1 MSKEKA
7 ELWVNR
13 DRSMSKYK
21 KIIMMLSVVLL
32 LVIAGCTPED
42 NVYNEENNNLGLVGA
57 ENGIDVGEPVPSG
70 ATEIFYANFETGL
83 QGFGN
88 RGTASLSVVREN
100 LREEGPDNQVM
111 FVSARGELGWHGARA
126 EIGGLVVP
134 EGEYFFEAWIY
145 GTEPANYI
153 MSLHV
158 EMTGQ
163 EDQFP
168 WVGNTEIYGQWVRI
182 SGQFTAPEG
191 FNAIGLNFES
201 SDSHHQ
207 PDFFVD
213 MVRVYALSGTPIA
226 QRHGGLDL
234 SLTPLWETWEDY
246 FLMGNIYTPA
256 FPEDARGDLLLHHFN
271 VITAENIMKPRYLQP
286 SPGVFAFDLANAMI
300 DFAQE
305 NQLEVVGHTL
315 VWHEQSFTWID
326 EENTSR
332 EEAIE
337 ILENHIRTVVGHY
350 VERNPG
356 VITAWD
362 VVNEAIDPRPG
373 IPAENWQEH
382 LRNTKWL
389 RLIGP
394 DYIEIAFRVA
404 HEVDPQARL
413 YYNDYNLNVDLKA
426 RVVAYMVRDLRDR
439 GVPVTSIG
447 MQGHYS
453 LQTPINSV
461 RNSLEIFSQIEGINV
476 SITELDVTVAGFE
489 REEQLPEQAGIL
501 QGQIYAQLFQIFRE
515 YSDLIHRVT
524 FWGMADPDS
533 WRADR
538 HPNLFFGDL
547 STKLAF
553 YGVQDPWQFLRD
565 FPMADLG
572 EPLMAQ
578 AVYGSTTIG
587 DFNREAFTHAES
599 IGIGNQMTAWEGAVG
614 EAWVL
619 WDEGYLYVLI
629 EVQDDTPDVS
639 GEQDHEQ
646 DSVEIFVSFSNSR
659 SPAYQEGDYQLRV
672 NRENYHTTGS
682 TGSILGFE
690 SATMEIPGGYL
701 VEVRIPLPEG
711 FTEDSVIGF
720 DLQVNDG
727 INGERRSFAKWNDH
741 GDTAW
746 QSTEFF
752 GNLRL
757 LEQ

>member
-1 MSKEKA
+1 MNKS
-7 ELWVNR
+7 
-13 DRSMSKYK
+13 
-21 KIIMMLSVVLL
+21 KIIISMLCVLL
-32 LVIAGCTPED
+32 LLILSGCNP
-42 NVYNEENNNLGLVGA
+42 NEENVQNNEIGSVNG
-57 ENGIDVGEPVPSG
+57 EGNGIDVGEPIPAG

-88 RGTASLSVVREN
+88 RGTASMSVVSEN
-100 LREEGPDNQVM
+100 LRQDEPGNQVM
-111 FVSARGELGWHGARA
+111 FVTARGELDWHGVRA
-126 EIGGLVVP
+126 EIGSLVVP
-134 EGEYFFEAWIY
+134 GGDYFFEAWIY

-191 FNAIGLNFES
+191 FSAIGLNFES
-201 SDSHHQ
+201 SDSDHR

-213 MVRVYALSGTPIA
+213 MVRVYALSGTPVA
-226 QRHGGLDL
+226 KRHGGLDL

-256 FPEDARGDLLLHHFN
+256 FPEDDRGDLLLHHFN
-271 VITAENIMKPRYLQP
+271 VITPENIMKPRYLQP
-286 SPGVFAFDLANAMI
+286 SPGVFSFDLANAMI

-305 NQLEVVGHTL
+305 HNLEVVGHTL
-315 VWHEQSFTWID
+315 VWHEQSFAWID
-326 EENTSR
+326 EANTSR

-337 ILENHIRTVVGHY
+337 ILENHIRTVVGHF

-362 VVNEAIDPRPG
+362 VVNEAIDPRG
-373 IPAENWQEH
+373 GTPAENWQDH
-382 LRNTKWL
+382 LRSTKWL

-394 DYIEIAFRVA
+394 DYIEIAFRAA
-404 HEVDPQARL
+404 HEVDPNARL

-426 RVVAYMVRDLRDR
+426 RVVAYMVQDLRDR

-453 LQTPINSV
+453 SQTPINSV
-461 RNSLEIFSQIEGINV
+461 RNSLEIFSQIEGISV

-489 REEQLPEQAGIL
+489 GEERLPEHMEIL

-515 YSDLIHRVT
+515 YSSLIHRVT

-547 STKLAF
+547 SEKLAF
-553 YGVQDPWQFLRD
+553 HGVQDPWRFLQE
-565 FPMADLG
+565 FPLANLG
-572 EPLMAQ
+572 EPLMAE
-578 AVYGSTTIG
+578 AVVGSTTIG
-587 DFNREAFTHAES
+587 DFDREAFANADP
-599 IGIGNQMTAWEGAVG
+599 IRIGNQMTAWEGAVG
-614 EAWVL
+614 DAWVL
-619 WDEGYLYVLI
+619 WDENYLYILI

-639 GEQDHEQ
+639 GEMDHEQ
-646 DSVEIFVSFSNSR
+646 DSVEIFVSFTNSR
-659 SPAYQEGDYQLRV
+659 TPAYQEGDYQLRV
-672 NRENYHTTGS
+672 NRENRHTAGA
-682 TGSILGFE
+682 TGSIAGFE
-690 SATMEIPGGYL
+690 SATQEIPGGYL
-701 VEVRIPLPEG
+701 VEVRIPLPEEIIEG
-711 FTEDSVIGF
+711 SIIGF

-727 INGERRSFAKWNDH
+727 VNGERRSFAKWNDH

-752 GNLRL
+752 GNLL
-757 LEQ
+757 LSQQ

>member
-1 MSKEKA
+1 MSK
-7 ELWVNR
+7 N
-13 DRSMSKYK
+13 K
-21 KIIMMLSVVLL
+21 KISSVLCVLL
-32 LVIAGCTPED
+32 LLIIMGCNPS
-42 NVYNEENNNLGLVGA
+42 EENGVCIEEGNDLESSNMEELDK
-57 ENGIDVGEPVPSG
+57 NGIDVGEPPPAG
-70 ATEIFYANFETGL
+70 ASEIFYANFVGGL

-88 RGTASLSVVREN
+88 RGTASLSVVSEN
-100 LREEGPDNQVM
+100 LRQDEPGNHVM
-111 FVSARGELGWHGARA
+111 LVSARGELDWHGARV
-126 EIGGLVVP
+126 EIGNRIVAG
-134 EGEYFFEAWIY
+134 GEYFFEAWIY
-145 GTEPANYI
+145 GRSPANYI

-158 EMTGQ
+158 EMIGE

-168 WVGNTEIYGQWVRI
+168 WVGNTELYGQWVRI
-182 SGQFTAPEG
+182 SGEFTAPEG
-191 FNAIGLNFES
+191 FSAIGLNFET
-201 SDSHHQ
+201 SDSHQ
-207 PDFFVD
+207 RPDFFVD
-213 MVRVYALSGTPIA
+213 MVRVYALSGTPILE
-226 QRHGGLDL
+226 RHGGLDL
-234 SLTPLWETWEDY
+234 SLTALRETWEDY

-286 SPGVFAFDLANAMI
+286 SPGVFAFDLANAMV

-305 NQLEVVGHTL
+305 NNLEVVGHTL
-315 VWHEQSFTWID
+315 VWHEQSFAWID
-326 EENTSR
+326 EGNTSR

-362 VVNEAIDPRPG
+362 VVNEAIDPRAG

-382 LRNTKWL
+382 LRDTKWL
-389 RLIGP
+389 RMIGP
-394 DYIEIAFRVA
+394 DYIEIAFRA
-404 HEVDPQARL
+404 AYEMDPNAKL

-426 RVVAYMVRDLRDR
+426 QVVAYMVRDLRER
-439 GVPVTSIG
+439 GVPITSIG

-453 LQTPINSV
+453 TQTPVSTV

-489 REEQLPEQAGIL
+489 GEEQLPSHAEIR

-515 YSDLIHRVT
+515 YSSLIHRVT

-547 STKLAF
+547 SEKLAF
-553 YGVQDPWQFLRD
+553 HGVQNPCGLLQD
-565 FPMADLG
+565 FPMVNLG
-572 EPLMAQ
+572 DPLMAG

-587 DFNREAFTHAES
+587 EFNQEAFADAQV
-599 IGIGNQMTAWEGAVG
+599 IRIGNQMTAWEGAVG
-614 EAWVL
+614 DAWVL
-619 WDEGYLYVLI
+619 WDENYLYVLI

-639 GEQDHEQ
+639 GEMDHEQ
-646 DSVEIFVSFSNSR
+646 DSVEIFVSFTNSR

-672 NRENYHTTGS
+672 NRENQHTTGS
-682 TGSILGFE
+682 TGGIAGFE
-690 SATMEIPGGYL
+690 SATIEIPGGYL
-701 VEVRIPLPEG
+701 VEVKIPLPEG
-711 FTEDSVIGF
+711 ITEGSIIGF

-727 INGERRSFAKWNDH
+727 VNGERRSFAKWNDH

-746 QSTEFF
+746 QSTEYF
-752 GNLRL
+752 GNLL
-757 LEQ
+757 LRR